1 MYDNSNRLGEYLTG
15 EGSWLGMVT
24 LAVMLAFVIYWAVGS
39 IEASKKKKKADEIQR
54 REIGE
59 WVLQN
64 GEWVPKDEG
73 DKAQ

>member
-15 EGSWLGMVT
+15 EGSWLGMAT